1 MATAGALQNLSEVM
15 TIDGQK
21 LSAINAKDST
31 FGANLGKNL
40 INNMASATMN
50 SALTGAKLEDSLKTA
65 LTSAV
70 ISAGAGQAAFAIGG
84 LTVPGTDGKPPVL
97 NAAGQ
102 ALAHAL
108 AGCMAGAA
116 GSGSQGCQSGAIG
129 AVVGELAAQWVNPTG
144 DPTKATQTIEVV
156 KVLSAAAG
164 ALTGD
169 GSAQSVNTA
178 VMTGVNAAE
187 NNWLATRQKAQLVTE
202 LNAANNAL
210 DKAKVLGKYALISGK
225 QDVLTVAGV
234 GKGLAES
241 GWSDIQ
247 GMAEFLSDPAKGL
260 QGLQQ
265 VITDPQTRAALGDQI
280 VGEFTA
286 KIDRMNKA
294 LEVGGDANAVQLGQD
309 LGSLVWQVG
318 SVVTGV
324 AGTAKAGAMLASAGV
339 KMADAG
345 LDVMRTA
352 ANLIKADAKG
362 LGGVVNAADVGME
375 FGKGIMGQGK
385 PFEGFVQ
392 TKLPEGTLDLNSIKS
407 NFSTFDHLT
416 PDGVAVSTKTLDTS
430 AVTYQKPSKI
440 TYQLNQ
446 YVDQMVSFPGDGR
459 GDQIFQN
466 ASFTG
471 KQMQLG
477 IPSSASADQMAAI
490 AQSVQYAQSKGISIV
505 VTKVK

>member
-1 MATAGALQNLSEVM
+1 
-15 TIDGQK
+15 
-21 LSAINAKDST
+21 
-31 FGANLGKNL
+31 
-40 INNMASATMN
+40 
-50 SALTGAKLEDSLKTA
+50 
-65 LTSAV
+65 
-70 ISAGAGQAAFAIGG
+70 
-84 LTVPGTDGKPPVL
+84 
-97 NAAGQ
+97 
-102 ALAHAL
+102 
-108 AGCMAGAA
+108 
-116 GSGSQGCQSGAIG
+116 
-129 AVVGELAAQWVNPTG
+129 
-144 DPTKATQTIEVV
+144 
-156 KVLSAAAG
+156 
-164 ALTGD
+164 
-169 GSAQSVNTA
+169 
-178 VMTGVNAAE
+178 
-187 NNWLATRQKAQLVTE
+187 
-202 LNAANNAL
+202 
-210 DKAKVLGKYALISGK
+210 
-225 QDVLTVAGV
+225 
-234 GKGLAES
+234 
-241 GWSDIQ
+241 
-247 GMAEFLSDPAKGL
+247 
-260 QGLQQ
+260 
-265 VITDPQTRAALGDQI
+265 
-280 VGEFTA
+280 
-286 KIDRMNKA
+286 
-294 LEVGGDANAVQLGQD
+294 
-309 LGSLVWQVG
+309 
-318 SVVTGV
+318 V